1 MDRARHKTI
10 APESAINL
18 IQSGQN
24 VVAAHAA
31 CEPRHFYELLGQR
44 AREIRDTRIFCANP
58 SQAYPCFVDP
68 ELDGHIQIETM
79 FLSTHVRQNGN
90 WKHVHYVPNHMS
102 RWAHHI
108 LTTASMPPAARKA
121 AYWIDRTRVP
131 VVDKPVDVFWGSCSP
146 PDERG
151 FVSLGL
157 NACYEPEILR
167 RSKCVILEANPAMP
181 VTYGATTVHLDEIDY
196 LIHQD
201 KALPVISCPTP
212 GPEEE
217 KIGSYVA
224 ELVPDGATIQLGIGA
239 IPNAVGR
246 SLVGRK
252 DLGVHT
258 EMINDAIMLLYEAGA
273 INGSRKTMWQGKI
286 VGGFVYGSER
296 LYRFVD
302 RNPAIELH
310 PTSIINDPVRIAS
323 NYRMTS
329 INSAIEVD
337 LTGQV
342 CSESVGHRPISGVG
356 GATDTHSG
364 AQRSHAGRGIIAL
377 RSTTKDGKVSKI
389 VHSLAPG
396 AKVSVT
402 RNDIDTVVTEYGI
415 AELAGKNVAE
425 RVRAMVALAH
435 PKFREGLLHSARGEG
450 YL

>member
-1 MDRARHKTI
+1 MDRTRHKMI
-10 APESAINL
+10 APETAINL

-24 VVAAHAA
+24 VVTAHAA
-31 CEPRHFYELLGQR
+31 CEPRHFYELLGRR

-58 SQAYPCFVDP
+58 SQEFPCFVDP
-68 ELDGHIQIETM
+68 ELDGHIQIEAM
-79 FLSTHVRQNGN
+79 FLSTRVRQNGN

-102 RWAHHI
+102 RWTHHI
-108 LTTASMPPAARKA
+108 LTTASMPAAARKA

-131 VVDKPVDVFWGSCSP
+131 VVDKPVDVFWGSCST

-167 RSKCVILEANPAMP
+167 KAKCVILEVNPAMP
-181 VTYGATTVHLDEIDY
+181 VTFGATTVHLDEIDY
-196 LIHQD
+196 LIQQD
-201 KALPVISCPTP
+201 HPLPVLASQTP

-217 KIGSYVA
+217 KIGSYVS

-258 EMINDAIMLLYEAGA
+258 EMINDAIMHLYEAGA

-286 VGGFVYGSER
+286 VGGFVYGSQR
-296 LYRFVD
+296 LYKFVD

-310 PTSIINDPVRIAS
+310 PTSIINDPTRIAR

-342 CSESVGHRPISGVG
+342 CSESVGHRAISGVG
-356 GATDTHSG
+356 GATDTHTG
-364 AQRSHAGRGIIAL
+364 AQRSEAGRGIIAL
-377 RSTTKDGKVSKI
+377 RSTTKDGKLSKI
-389 VHSLAPG
+389 VNSLAPG

-435 PKFREGLLHSARGEG
+435 PKFREELLHAARREG

>member
-1 MDRARHKTI
+1 MDQTRHKLI
-10 APESAINL
+10 APETAINL

-31 CEPRHFYELLGQR
+31 SEPRHFFELLAGR
-44 AREIRDTRIFCANP
+44 AREIRDTRVFCANP
-58 SQAYPCFVDP
+58 SQEYPCFFDP
-68 ELDGHIQIETM
+68 ELDGHIHFEAM
-79 FLSTHVRQNGN
+79 FLNTRIRQQNTR
-90 WKHVHYVPNHMS
+90 KHLHYVPNHMS

-108 LTTASMPPAARKA
+108 LTTASMPSAARKA

-131 VVDKPVDVFWGSCSP
+131 TIDKPVDVFWGSCST
-146 PDERG
+146 PDQRG

-167 RSKCVILEANPAMP
+167 RSKSVILEVNAAMP
-181 VTYGATTVHLDEIDY
+181 VTFGATTVHLDEIDY
-196 LIHQD
+196 LIQQE
-201 KALPVISCPTP
+201 KPLPVISTPTP

-217 KIGSYVA
+217 KIGGYVA

-286 VGGFVYGSER
+286 IGGFVYGSER

-302 RNPAIELH
+302 QNPSVELH
-310 PTSIINDPVRIAS
+310 PTSIINDPARIAR

-342 CSESVGHRPISGVG
+342 CSESVGHRAISGVG
-356 GATDTHSG
+356 GATDTHTG
-364 AQRSHAGRGIIAL
+364 AQRSEAGRGIIAL
-377 RSTTKDGKVSKI
+377 RSTTKDGKISKI
-389 VHSLAPG
+389 VHGLTPG
-396 AKVSVT
+396 AKVSIS

-435 PKFREGLLHSARGEG
+435 PKFREELLHSARREG